1 MFGIIYMND
10 FYYLTSHTF
19 AKIGT
24 EASILGMK
32 SIEADVSVFTS

>member
-10 FYYLTSHTF
+10 LYNLTIRTI

-32 SIEADVSVFTS
+32 SIEVDVSVFTS